1 MDTTNKNI
9 EELEEI
15 EEKYEEIEE
24 ELKELEYKVND
35 ENIAGRLAKGFIEHP
50 LTFIFAIFIL
60 VVGYM
65 ALNLTPREE
74 NPQIKV
80 AGGAVIVPMPGA
92 TASEIQKVII
102 EPLERKIRGIKGVEN
117 IFSIAKESVGII
129 QVQYYIGQDKE
140 TSDVKLYDQIMRNMD
155 NMPKGAMQPIIK
167 TMDIDTDIPV
177 ATIAFYSKDK
187 SVSQTD
193 LYKRIS
199 KLGYEINKIEN
210 VAVVDLKGEKKEQYN
225 VLVDLGKLSGY
236 HLSLGQIMQS
246 IKGLSFELPDAKGR
260 TKQNEIVMFGIES
273 AIESAKDLENI
284 LVASYMNSPIYLK
297 DVATVTKSYDI
308 QNKKSAY
315 LYTKEKDDMPQVTL
329 TVSKLKG
336 ANTVVINDKIFKYL
350 KSISKELEKEHIGY
364 VITRDD
370 GYTANHAVNE
380 LVFHLVVSIVIIAI
394 LLIFTLGLKE
404 AIIVSLTVPMI
415 LALTLFIGFLIGET
429 INRITLFALL
439 LSLGLLVDAAIIVI
453 ENIHRHLHSHDSK
466 DKTLKQIAIEA
477 TNEIGNPTNIA
488 TLAIVM
494 TFIPMFFVGGMMGQ
508 FMHPLPVFV
517 PIALVMSLVVAYI
530 FTPYLVNKMLKKEH

>member
-1 MDTTNKNI
+1 MKT
-9 EELEEI
+9 EE
-15 EEKYEEIEE
+15 
-24 ELKELEYKVND
+24 D
-35 ENIAGRLAKGFIEHP
+35 QNIAGKLASTFIEHP
-50 LTFIFAIFIL
+50 LTVVLAVFIL

-92 TASEIQKVII
+92 SAAEIQKVII
-102 EPLERKIRGIKGVEN
+102 EPLEKKIKAIKGIEN
-117 IFSIAKESVGII
+117 IYSIAKDSVGIV
-129 QVQYYIGQDKE
+129 QVQYYIGQDK
-140 TSDVKLYDQIMRNMD
+140 SDSDLKLYDQIMRNMD
-155 NMPKGAMQPIIK
+155 YMPKGAMQPIIK

-177 ATIAFYSKDK
+177 ATIAFYVKNNSLTQTQLYKK
-187 SVSQTD
+187 VSQ
-193 LYKRIS
+193 LS
-199 KLGYEINKIEN
+199 HEINKIEN

-225 VLVDLGKLSGY
+225 VEVDLGKLSGY
-236 HLSLGQIMQS
+236 HLSLGQIMKS
-246 IKGLSFELPDAKGR
+246 IEGLSFELPDVQGE
-260 TKQNEIVMFGIES
+260 TKSNKIVMFGIQS
-273 AIESAKDLENI
+273 AIEKSEDLENI
-284 LVASYMNSPIYLK
+284 LVASYMGSAIYLK
-297 DVATVTKSYDI
+297 DIATVTKSYDI
-308 QNKKSAY
+308 QNKKTAL
-315 LYTKEKDDMPQVTL
+315 LYTNEINGGNEIEQITL

-336 ANTVVINDKIFKYL
+336 ANTVVINNKIFQYL
-350 KSISKELEKEHIGY
+350 DTIKDDLLKNGIGY

-380 LVFHLVVSIVIIAI
+380 LVFHLLISIVIIAI
-394 LLIFTLGLKE
+394 LLIFTLGFKE
-404 AIIVSLTVPMI
+404 AMIVSLTVPMI

-453 ENIHRHLHSHDSK
+453 ENIHRHLHEEKNK
-466 DKTLKQIAIEA
+466 DKTIKEIAIEA
-477 TNEIGNPTNIA
+477 TNEIGNPTNVA

-517 PIALVMSLVVAYI
+517 PIALLVSLLVAYI
-530 FTPYLVNKMLKKEH
+530 FTPYLVNKLLKKES